1 MYTQKFSNIKYI
13 KRILMNF
20 PGSLNSNSFRNS
32 VIPQSHAC
40 IIYAIIYSKIAIHT
54 IFRYLV

>member
-1 MYTQKFSNIKYI
+1 MYTLKFSNIKYI
-13 KRILMNF
+13 KRIYEYF
-20 PGSLNSNSFRNS
+20 PDSLNSKSFRNS

-54 IFRYLV
+54 IFRY